1 LLKNYLPG
9 TTHSLYEK
17 EHVMS
22 EKILLI
28 DDEQD
33 FLTVMSERMEAR
45 KMKVSTAS
53 SAKEGLE
60 KVAAG
65 SFDAVILDLAM
76 PGMNGIEA
84 LKVLKEKNPDLAVIL
99 LTGHATIKQ
108 GIEAMKLGALDLMEK
123 PADINSLAE
132 KIKTA
137 KAQKMVIVE
146 KKNEEMIKKI
156 LTTKG
161 W

>member
-1 LLKNYLPG
+1 M
-9 TTHSLYEK
+9 T
-17 EHVMS
+17 

-45 KMKVSTAS
+45 NMQVSTAT

-60 KVAAG
+60 KVTAG
-65 SFDAVILDLAM
+65 NFDAVILDLMM
-76 PGMNGIEA
+76 PEIDGIET
-84 LKVLKEKNPDLAVIL
+84 LKLLKEKNPDLAVIL

-108 GIEAMKLGALDLMEK
+108 GIEAMKLGALDLLEK
-123 PADINSLAE
+123 PADLNALTD
-132 KIKTA
+132 KIHA
-137 KAQKMVIVE
+137 AQAQKMLIIE
-146 KKNEEMIKKI
+146 KKNEEMINKI
-156 LTTKG
+156 ISTKG

>member
-1 LLKNYLPG
+1 
-9 TTHSLYEK
+9 
-17 EHVMS
+17 MS

-28 DDEQD
+28 DDEVD
-33 FLTVMSERMEAR
+33 FLSAMSERMQAR
-45 KMKVSTAS
+45 DMQVTTAS

-76 PGMNGIEA
+76 PEMDGIEA
-84 LKVLKEKNPDLAVIL
+84 LKILKEKNPDLQVIL

-108 GIEAMKLGALDLMEK
+108 GIEAMKLGALDLLEK
-123 PADINSLAE
+123 PADINTLTE

-137 KAQKMVIVE
+137 QARKMLIVE
-146 KKNEEMIKKI
+146 KKNEEMIRKI
-156 LTTKG
+156 MATKG

>member
-1 LLKNYLPG
+1 
-9 TTHSLYEK
+9 
-17 EHVMS
+17 MS

-45 KMKVSTAS
+45 NMQVSTAA

-60 KVAAG
+60 KVTAG
-65 SFDAVILDLAM
+65 NFDAVILDLMM
-76 PGMNGIEA
+76 PEMDGIEA
-84 LKVLKEKNPDLAVIL
+84 LKLLKEKNPDLAVIL

-108 GIEAMKLGALDLMEK
+108 GIEAMKLGALDLLEK
-123 PADINSLAE
+123 PADLNALTE
-132 KIKTA
+132 KIHA
-137 KAQKMVIVE
+137 AQAQKMLIIE
-146 KKNEEMIKKI
+146 KKNEEMINKI
-156 LTTKG
+156 ISTKG